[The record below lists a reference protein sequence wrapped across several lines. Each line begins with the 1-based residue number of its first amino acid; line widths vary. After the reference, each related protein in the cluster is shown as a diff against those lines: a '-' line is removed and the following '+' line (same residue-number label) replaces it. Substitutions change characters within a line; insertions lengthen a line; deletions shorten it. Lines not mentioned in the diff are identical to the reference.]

1 MATFIGLIMNSKCQ
15 QTLLIKILSI
25 NLKHRWLKMES
36 KILGK
41 LFGVD
46 IRYPFRSSDFHD
58 VIDMRVKKVQ
68 EWKAEGFAELQIYNF
83 EDNEFDAFR
92 ANISPEQVVLFEEAF
107 TYENENYVNLK
118 VFEDLT
124 LYGVKINYP
133 FTHEN
138 IREAAKAQRKL
149 EKSASQRGTSEVEA
163 VVDSSNVIKEFYEKL
178 TASKAIREFGNI
190 WIIET
195 QNIYSQEQ
203 IDSAIESQKIIQ
215 KIEDD
220 GIKVQGFFNVI
231 MIIIVII
238 AIAALIKIIG

>member
-1 MATFIGLIMNSKCQ
+1 
-15 QTLLIKILSI
+15 
-25 NLKHRWLKMES
+25 MES

-68 EWKAEGFAELQIYNF
+68 EWKAEGFAELQIHTF
-83 EDNEFDAFR
+83 EDNEFDAFK

>member
-1 MATFIGLIMNSKCQ
+1 MDNAMLKALIDYGVLGIVSAGGILFI
-15 QTLLIKILSI
+15 
-25 NLKHRWLKMES
+25 S
-36 KILGK
+36 KIL
-41 LFGVD
+41 
-46 IRYPFRSSDFHD
+46 
-58 VIDMRVKKVQ
+58 KKY
-68 EWKAEGFAELQIYNF
+68 L
-83 EDNEFDAFR
+83 
-92 ANISPEQVVLFEEAF
+92 
-107 TYENENYVNLK
+107 ENNDK
-118 VFEDLT
+118 T
-124 LYGVKINYP
+124 
-133 FTHEN
+133 
-138 IREAAKAQRKL
+138 
-149 EKSASQRGTSEVEA
+149 VEA
-163 VVDSSNVIKEFYEKL
+163 LVRVINVVETNSNVIKEFYEKL

>member
-1 MATFIGLIMNSKCQ
+1 
-15 QTLLIKILSI
+15 
-25 NLKHRWLKMES
+25 MES

>member
-1 MATFIGLIMNSKCQ
+1 M
-15 QTLLIKILSI
+15 
-25 NLKHRWLKMES
+25 
-36 KILGK
+36 
-41 LFGVD
+41 
-46 IRYPFRSSDFHD
+46 
-58 VIDMRVKKVQ
+58 
-68 EWKAEGFAELQIYNF
+68 
-83 EDNEFDAFR
+83 
-92 ANISPEQVVLFEEAF
+92 
-107 TYENENYVNLK
+107 
-118 VFEDLT
+118 
-124 LYGVKINYP
+124 
-133 FTHEN
+133 
-138 IREAAKAQRKL
+138 
-149 EKSASQRGTSEVEA
+149 
-163 VVDSSNVIKEFYEKL
+163 DSSNVIKEFYEKL